1 MHCYLL
7 LLLSLLSFDQFK
19 QETDSVKVKQ
29 AIVNSPDTTKVFGL
43 LRLAELSYASNM
55 NAAKAYS
62 KSATQLA
69 EKTHNTKCITL
80 AYLQEGSRLWSEKKT
95 EFAFRQ
101 YHIALEYAIK
111 SGSDQDRREA
121 YHQIG
126 TRYSENG
133 QSYQAIQYLY
143 QALQLTNPDHL
154 PNAYAYTLFELGK
167 VNAGINN
174 YPEAIDYY
182 KRCSDFTEKS
192 LKDNHLRALSN
203 NGIGLVYDN
212 QGNFKSAIVFY
223 RKAYEIT
230 KREARLEELGG
241 NILGNMGYL
250 YSQSGNTNEAINCLK
265 ADLAIAS
272 KYKNF
277 SSVLSTSLVLAKIY
291 SKVKDVKTTYYYV
304 HIADSMQKLVN
315 NPSIDFSICRNYAYI
330 YENLGELDKS
340 IGYFKK
346 AFSDINKFYSPKN
359 IDEIATMQT
368 QHRIAFNQ
376 KELELLKKSKQLDEA
391 NFQKV
396 KRNNQLLLISLVFL
410 VVVIVFVFVLLR
422 QKVRSNTMLSD
433 KTKIIA
439 EQNSLVSISNNR
451 LQEVNRQKTEIIGV
465 VSHDL
470 KAPVN
475 RIKGLLDL
483 LSLDIRNR
491 DEYINMMMISINDA
505 NNLIQ
510 NLLDNS
516 SLEEGKSSLRPTE
529 FDLVTLLNSIIK
541 VSTPQANYKNISI
554 LTEFQVGSLIVE
566 NDKLAL
572 TRVVENLVSN
582 ALKFSPKNTGVT
594 VKLELTHNAHC
605 VISVTDNGPGIS
617 IDDQKRVFKPFT
629 KLTATPT
636 AGESSTGLGLSI
648 VHKLVALMHGSIEIF
663 SDFGSGATFVV
674 TLPIQV
680 PKQAA

>member
-29 AIVNSPDTTKVFGL
+29 AIVNCSDTSKVYGL
-43 LRLAELSYASNM
+43 LRLAELSAASNM
-55 NAAKAYS
+55 NAAKAFS
-62 KSATQLA
+62 KNATQIA
-69 EKTHNTKCITL
+69 EKTKNSKCITL
-80 AYLQEGSRLWSEKKT
+80 AYLQEGSMLWSEKKT
-95 EFAFRQ
+95 ELAFRQ

-167 VNAGINN
+167 VNAGIKNF
-174 YPEAIDYY
+174 PEAIDYY
-182 KRCSDFTEKS
+182 KRCADFTDKS
-192 LKDNHLRALSN
+192 LKNNHLRALAN
-203 NGIGLVYDN
+203 NGIGLVYDD
-212 QGNFKSAIVFY
+212 QGNFESAIVFY
-223 RKAYEIT
+223 KKAYEIT
-230 KREARLEELGG
+230 KLETRLEELGG
-241 NILGNMGYL
+241 NILGNLGYL
-250 YSQSGNTNEAINCLK
+250 YAQKGEK
-265 ADLAIAS
+265 VKAIAALKMDFNIAA
-272 KYKNF
+272 KYKNYT
-277 SSVLSTSLVLAKIY
+277 SVMVTSLVLGNLY
-291 SKVKDVKTTYYYV
+291 SKEKDVKTTYYYI
-304 HIADSMQKLVN
+304 HLADSMLKIVN
-315 NPSIDFSICRNYAYI
+315 NPSLEYSIQRNFASI

-340 IGYFKK
+340 ISYYRKIMK
-346 AFSDINKFYSPKN
+346 DMDKYYSPKN

-368 QHRIAFNQ
+368 QHKIAFNQ

-391 NFQKV
+391 TLQQT
-396 KRNNQLLLISLVFL
+396 KRNNQLLIISLVFL
-410 VVVIVFVFVLLR
+410 VVVVVFVFVLLR
-422 QKVRSNTMLSD
+422 QKVRSNDKLSD
-433 KTKIIA
+433 KSKIIA
-439 EQNSLVSISNNR
+439 EQNSLVSLSNNR

-554 LTEFQVGSLIVE
+554 MPDFQLPSLIVK

-582 ALKFSPKNTGVT
+582 ALKFSPKNTIVT
-594 VKLELTHNAHC
+594 VKLELTHDKQY
-605 VISVTDNGPGIS
+605 VVSVTDNGPGIS
-617 IDDQKRVFKPFT
+617 SEDQKKMFKPFT
-629 KLTATPT
+629 KLTAMPT

-648 VHKLVALMHGSIEIF
+648 VHKLVALMNGTIEIF
-663 SDFGSGATFVV
+663 SDLGAGTTFVV
-674 TLPIQV
+674 TLPIEV
-680 PKQAA
+680 PK